1 MEKETSKPKK
11 MKAGEFIDRGAAA
24 LAKLFFTGDRSDLD
38 AMGDDVKEAARDQI
52 AERDDEKKKD
62 GTIET
67 TAESVSE

>member
-1 MEKETSKPKK
+1 

-52 AERDDEKKKD
+52 AERDDEKKTPGQLGNKD
-62 GTIET
+62 GTIE
-67 TAESVSE
+67 AKGESVSE